1 MTIQLNNTK
10 IEDIFISEFKSDIK
24 LFSEF
29 ILKHLEQYKTQK
41 EFDITHL
48 DPKQNSYKLEFD
60 NLDDVKEEDNPFKDI
75 NDVANYSKE
84 LREKSWR

>member
-41 EFDITHL
+41 EFNITHL

-75 NDVANYSKE
+75 NDVANYSRE

>member
-1 MTIQLNNTK
+1 MTIQLNNQK

-29 ILKHLEQYKTQK
+29 ILKNLEQYKKQQ
-41 EFDITHL
+41 EFNITHL

-60 NLDDVKEEDNPFKDI
+60 DLDDVKEDDNPLKNID
-75 NDVANYSKE
+75 DVATYSRE
-84 LREKSWR
+84 LRDKSWR